1 MKFTAEQ
8 LRDHNLSTLTHDGY
22 WVPARPIE
30 YRYQLLGARIK
41 EAWLVL
47 KGKADIVLW
56 EGNDEQ

>member
-56 EGNDEQ
+56 EGNDE